1 LNQIAIFKMRE
12 YDFIDF
18 NRLSNHWLEVS
29 PMEGEKY
36 FKKVGEVTNRSPFY
50 RLLGMKV
57 LEIRDGKSRIQMP
70 FRKKLT
76 HPYGIV
82 HGGAIA
88 SLADSA
94 VAMALISLVKPSDRI
109 TTIEFKINF
118 FTPISQGKLTAQAEI
133 IYKGSKTAV
142 GDVAVINEGGKLV
155 AKVIA
160 TYNIQSGETHKSKF
174 QNLNIKF

>member
-1 LNQIAIFKMRE
+1 MMNLFRTFNSQLFILTLNQIAILKMKG

-18 NRLSNHWLEVS
+18 CRLSNHGSEVS
-29 PMEGEKY
+29 SMDEGKY
-36 FKKVGEVTNRSPFY
+36 LKKVRELTNLSPYY
-50 RLLGMKV
+50 RLLKIEV
-57 LEIRDGKSRIQMP
+57 LEIRKGKSIIQMP

-94 VAMALISLVKPSDRI
+94 VAIALIGLVKPSDRI

-118 FTPISQGKLTAQAEI
+118 FTSISQGKLTAQAKI

-142 GDVAVINEGGKLV
+142 GDV
-155 AKVIA
+155 
-160 TYNIQSGETHKSKF
+160 
-174 QNLNIKF
+174 

>member
-1 LNQIAIFKMRE
+1 MKG

-18 NRLSNHWLEVS
+18 CRPSNHWLEVS
-29 PMEGEKY
+29 SMDEEKY
-36 FKKVGEVTNRSPFY
+36 LKKVTELTNRSPYY
-50 RLLGMKV
+50 RLLEMKV
-57 LEIRDGKSRIQMP
+57 LEIRKGKSVIQMP

-94 VAMALISLVKPSDRI
+94 VAMALIGLVKPSDRI

-118 FTPISQGKLTAQAEI
+118 FTSISQGKLRAQAKI
-133 IYKGSKTAV
+133 IYKGFKTAV
-142 GDVAVINEGGKLV
+142 GDVEVSNEGGKLV

-160 TYNIQSGETHKSKF
+160 TYMIQSAEGKKSI
-174 QNLNIKF
+174 L

>member
-1 LNQIAIFKMRE
+1 MRG

-18 NRLSNHWLEVS
+18 SRLSNYSVEVS
-29 PMEGEKY
+29 SMEHEKY
-36 FKKVGEVTNRSPFY
+36 LKKVRELANRSPYY
-50 RLLGMKV
+50 RLLKMGV
-57 LEIRDGKSRIQMP
+57 LEIRKGKSIIQMP

-94 VAMALISLVKPSDRI
+94 VAMALIDLVKPSDRI

-118 FTPISQGKLTAQAEI
+118 FTSVSQGKLTAQAKI

-142 GDVAVINEGGKLV
+142 GDVDVINEDGKLV

-160 TYNIQSGETHKSKF
+160 TYMIQSTEEQFSRGRLAK
-174 QNLNIKF
+174 Q